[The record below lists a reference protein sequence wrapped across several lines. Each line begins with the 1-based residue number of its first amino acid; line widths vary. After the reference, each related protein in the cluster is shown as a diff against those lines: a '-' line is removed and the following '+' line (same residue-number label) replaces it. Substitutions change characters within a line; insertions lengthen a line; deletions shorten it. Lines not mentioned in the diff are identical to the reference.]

1 MIGTITYGKP
11 EVVEVDNAR
20 VLKIAYSLEALSNH
34 PFSNSITEY
43 ATIYNIERALV
54 KDFENIDGIGISG
67 IIDDT
72 RYYAGNML
80 GLTRANLLTDELNDR
95 FLKLY
100 NEGLNI
106 IAIYSSEEVIGLITI
121 KDKVKENGKALIQS
135 IIDNGITPIMVTGDK
150 KEIALSIASEVGI
163 SEVIYEVMP
172 QDKGEIVDK
181 IKEKYKGLVCFIGD
195 GVNDAIALTK
205 SDVAIAIGSGTDIA
219 IESSDLVVLSNDLMT
234 VDSAIR
240 LSKKVMSIIKLNLFW
255 AFFYNLIGIS
265 IAAGIFAYSIGLTI
279 NPMIA
284 SLSMSISSLFV
295 VTNSLRINRF
305 NKTVK
310 GKKEEKMNE
319 VKLFVSNMNC
329 MHCVA
334 RITEAVNSVKG
345 LENVNVDLATKTV
358 SFSCEKE
365 KTATK
370 VKKAIEKAGYEV
382 K

>member
-1 MIGTITYGKP
+1 
-11 EVVEVDNAR
+11 
-20 VLKIAYSLEALSNH
+20 
-34 PFSNSITEY
+34 
-43 ATIYNIERALV
+43 
-54 KDFENIDGIGISG
+54 
-67 IIDDT
+67 
-72 RYYAGNML
+72 
-80 GLTRANLLTDELNDR
+80 
-95 FLKLY
+95 
-100 NEGLNI
+100 
-106 IAIYSSEEVIGLITI
+106 
-121 KDKVKENGKALIQS
+121 
-135 IIDNGITPIMVTGDK
+135 
-150 KEIALSIASEVGI
+150 
-163 SEVIYEVMP
+163 
-172 QDKGEIVDK
+172 
-181 IKEKYKGLVCFIGD
+181 
-195 GVNDAIALTK
+195 
-205 SDVAIAIGSGTDIA
+205 
-219 IESSDLVVLSNDLMT
+219 
-234 VDSAIR
+234 
-240 LSKKVMSIIKLNLFW
+240 MSIIKLNLFW

-305 NKTVK
+305 NKKVK
-310 GKKEEKMNE
+310 GKKEEEMNE

-365 KTATK
+365 KTIAK